1 MFPHKI
7 RVSGKG
13 IKEFVSHTKN
23 IEKLYLAYH
32 LKDILEKGKEQEKQ
46 ELKHDRKDGIKYF
59 IPIKTQ
65 TKIDKK
71 LKIVRSF
78 IAVDKNGNM
87 FYDLFI
93 DKTTVELS
101 NPKKESG
108 SNSTVDNNNIQ
119 QTNNSVNQDI
129 LNLFIEDETE
139 SKNNN
144 SKLPLTYYDYFHLV
158 YLKSHDYKEFLRQ
171 VDLYEVK
178 VKNQDFKESDHPR
191 DEDGRFSEKSKVD
204 DKVEQKKID
213 TNKKSKITHSL
224 LGENFEGYKGQ
235 NAISKLLIEK
245 RGHIK
250 DAFYRDEIGS
260 ISLLWG
266 DDTLGLQHII
276 KEREKQ
282 GINIDDFL
290 SDITDVIEKGN
301 FLKINTKGRHEFKL
315 GNKVVII
322 ETREINKN
330 ITFLLTAYKQS

>member
-1 MFPHKI
+1 
-7 RVSGKG
+7 
-13 IKEFVSHTKN
+13 
-23 IEKLYLAYH
+23 
-32 LKDILEKGKEQEKQ
+32 
-46 ELKHDRKDGIKYF
+46 
-59 IPIKTQ
+59 
-65 TKIDKK
+65 
-71 LKIVRSF
+71 
-78 IAVDKNGNM
+78 M
-87 FYDLFI
+87 FYDMFI
-93 DKTTVELS
+93 DATNELAD
-101 NPKKESG
+101 PKRKSG
-108 SNSTVDNNNIQ
+108 TSSSADNKILIQ
-119 QTNNSVNQDI
+119 TSNSVNQV
-129 LNLFIEDETE
+129 LNLFIDGETE

-144 SKLPLTYYDYFHLV
+144 SKLPLTYYDYFRLV

-178 VKNQDFKESDHPR
+178 VKNQEFKEQDHPR
-191 DEDGRFSEKSKVD
+191 DEEGRFSEKSKAD
-204 DKVEQKKID
+204 DKVEQKKLDI
-213 TNKKSKITHSL
+213 NKKSKITPSL

-235 NAISKLLIEK
+235 KAIYKLLIEK

-290 SDITDVIEKGN
+290 SDITDVIEKGK